1 MSLSAI
7 EGVQPGRPAS
17 LYGSYPAGD
26 YYSAMQPPSA
36 PAPDTALLQLASVML
51 TMLATAAQGLAGDG
65 GSSSGGAGGQPQGDP
80 WGSSGGSGVGGP
92 QGPGGTQA
100 GGSADPVSSLM
111 QALSGLLEALAPLL
125 GAMGQGMQAGDD
137 AGRVADRLG
146 GGGGAGGGSGAGS
159 GAGSGEGSCAG
170 GGSASGRGGAEGP
183 GEGPRSHAGGPG
195 PQGKGGAEHGGGG
208 ATRGPGSTPA
218 TPSGAQ
224 PGEIPPATGT
234 VQVNEPIVVK
244 AGETFDGGG
253 KLYQAGAGLG
263 DGGQAEGQKPVF
275 ILEDG
280 AKLQNVQIAGA
291 DGVHTQ
297 GDATLQDVWWKDVG
311 EDALTMKGE
320 GNVHVMGGGAY
331 NASDKIFQVNA
342 GGSLTI
348 EGFTADTFGKAVR
361 TNGGKD
367 FPIDITIRNSVFRN
381 GEEAVVRSDATQASI
396 ALEGVEAAGLEND
409 VLAPAAAQVSGA
421 QSLGSKAHTG

>member
-7 EGVQPGRPAS
+7 EGVQAGRPAS
-17 LYGSYPAGD
+17 PYGSYPAGD
-26 YYSAMQPPSA
+26 YYSAMQPLSA
-36 PAPDTALLQLASVML
+36 PAPETALLQLASVML
-51 TMLATAAQGLAGDG
+51 TMLATAAQSLAGDG
-65 GSSSGGAGGQPQGDP
+65 RPSSGGFGGQPQADP
-80 WGSSGGSGVGGP
+80 WASSGGSGIGGA

-100 GGSADPVSSLM
+100 AGSADPMSGLM
-111 QALSGLLEALAPLL
+111 QAVSGLLEALAPLL
-125 GAMGQGMQAGDD
+125 AAMGQGMQAGGD
-137 AGRVADRLG
+137 AGQVADRLAPG
-146 GGGGAGGGSGAGS
+146 GGGGSGGCSRPGGGP
-159 GAGSGEGSCAG
+159 EG
-170 GGSASGRGGAEGP
+170 GRGGGADAA
-183 GEGPRSHAGGPG
+183 PR
-195 PQGKGGAEHGGGG
+195 
-208 ATRGPGSTPA
+208 GSGSPPA

-224 PGEIPPATGT
+224 AGEIPPATGT

-253 KLYQAGAGLG
+253 KLFQAGAALG
-263 DGGQAEGQKPVF
+263 DGGQGEGQKPVF

-320 GNVHVMGGGAY
+320 GNVHVIGGGAY

-367 FPIDITIRNSVFRN
+367 FPIDITIRDSVFRN
-381 GEEAVVRSDATQASI
+381 GEEAVVRSDATQARI
-396 ALEGVEAAGLEND
+396 MLEGVEAAGLPND